1 LAGTRK
7 KTAGKKVR
15 KGRASRA
22 RKSALRK
29 AAEEVAA
36 RLSKAGFEAV
46 FAGGCVRDMVMGEE
60 PKDYDIATSATP
72 QAVQE
77 IFPRTYAVGAQFG
90 VVVVLHDGYQFEV
103 ATFRVDSTYS
113 DGRHP
118 DAVEFGDA
126 RADVM
131 RRDFTINGMLYDPKK
146 DKVIDYVDGQ
156 KDLKGKVIRCIGE
169 PAERFAEDKL
179 RMLRAVRFSARL
191 GFEIESATREA
202 IGRLAPQITV
212 VSQERIKAELEMILT
227 CAAGVQGISEMH
239 SLGLLRPILPEA
251 EAMAHVQLATE
262 TLLDHALAVLDRL
275 SEPSFEL
282 ALAGLLHCC
291 AGADEQEVVQ
301 ESARLVSVAARR
313 LKCSNSERTAAAWLV
328 LNQFALQDAK
338 ERRLSYLK
346 RLFAHGEFEKLLAL
360 FKAKTA
366 VGCADSRDFEF
377 VSR

>member
-1 LAGTRK
+1 
-7 KTAGKKVR
+7 
-15 KGRASRA
+15 
-22 RKSALRK
+22 
-29 AAEEVAA
+29 
-36 RLSKAGFEAV
+36 
-46 FAGGCVRDMVMGEE
+46 
-60 PKDYDIATSATP
+60 
-72 QAVQE
+72 
-77 IFPRTYAVGAQFG
+77 
-90 VVVVLHDGYQFEV
+90 
-103 ATFRVDSTYS
+103 
-113 DGRHP
+113 
-118 DAVEFGDA
+118 
-126 RADVM
+126 
-131 RRDFTINGMLYDPKK
+131 
-146 DKVIDYVDGQ
+146 
-156 KDLKGKVIRCIGE
+156 
-169 PAERFAEDKL
+169 
-179 RMLRAVRFSARL
+179 VRFSARL
-191 GFEIESATREA
+191 GFEIEPATREA

-377 VSR
+377 VSKLVSRLSPDEIRPEPLLSGTDLIEMGLKPSELFSVVIDGVYDAQLEGEIADRQAAIELALKIARES